1 VKQQAISPRGAA
13 AALLGMMVVSVA
25 VRILLARSIA
35 TPWILSDE
43 FTYSELARSVAS
55 SGHFLIRG
63 APVGVYSYLYPVL
76 IAPAWLAGSMHTT
89 YLLAKAINS
98 IVMTLVAAPVYLWGR
113 RFASPALALS
123 AAALTLLI
131 PALFYTGELMTEN
144 AFLPTYVFAC
154 FALALVLERPT
165 LLNQGLLLIGI
176 GLTIAVRFQ
185 GLVLVAVLPCAVLL
199 KLLFDLVAREEDRR
213 QVVRRDLL
221 ALWPTAAAL
230 LALFV
235 AYVAYKHAQG
245 VSLRSGLG
253 NYAGATSLG
262 YSFTEAARWTLY
274 HFADLPLMVG
284 YLPVCAFLVLL
295 ALAVWRPLTL
305 SSAERALVAVGL
317 PATVLLVVE
326 VATYASRQSLR
337 VEERYMFPASAL
349 LVLALVAWLGRG
361 APRPVVPTALAVV
374 VPVLLLLPLPL
385 GRLLNVSITSDTFG
399 LIPLLRLSNFFSGG
413 EPLVKKL
420 VIVGGIVGSALFAF
434 VPRRYASPVLI
445 GAVAAFFVLV
455 SYSVRGSLRDYSH
468 SIAAATGV
476 LSDPTWVDDRV
487 GPQNV
492 SVFFGNTADPFT
504 EAVALWENEF
514 WNKQLGRVYT
524 LGFSEPAAYPETK
537 VAAPGGRLTAAG
549 AAPELQRTPY
559 MLTSSNSDL
568 AGREVAEHG
577 SFSLYRLQLPPR
589 IATSVAGVY
598 ADGWSGADASFSDF
612 TATRPAR
619 VRVTVSRPP
628 LAGKEAPGR
637 VSVSVTPAFG
647 RPPKPF
653 LIRGG
658 KTKILVVRT
667 PGRPYAVHI
676 HVDPTF
682 SPSQFGYPD
691 TRQLGARV
699 SFAENA
705 VG

>member
-1 VKQQAISPRGAA
+1 
-13 AALLGMMVVSVA
+13 
-25 VRILLARSIA
+25 
-35 TPWILSDE
+35 
-43 FTYSELARSVAS
+43 
-55 SGHFLIRG
+55 
-63 APVGVYSYLYPVL
+63 
-76 IAPAWLAGSMHTT
+76 
-89 YLLAKAINS
+89 
-98 IVMTLVAAPVYLWGR
+98 
-113 RFASPALALS
+113 
-123 AAALTLLI
+123 
-131 PALFYTGELMTEN
+131 
-144 AFLPTYVFAC
+144 
-154 FALALVLERPT
+154 
-165 LLNQGLLLIGI
+165 
-176 GLTIAVRFQ
+176 
-185 GLVLVAVLPCAVLL
+185 
-199 KLLFDLVAREEDRR
+199 
-213 QVVRRDLL
+213 
-221 ALWPTAAAL
+221 
-230 LALFV
+230 
-235 AYVAYKHAQG
+235 
-245 VSLRSGLG
+245 
-253 NYAGATSLG
+253 
-262 YSFTEAARWTLY
+262 
-274 HFADLPLMVG
+274 
-284 YLPVCAFLVLL
+284 
-295 ALAVWRPLTL
+295 
-305 SSAERALVAVGL
+305 
-317 PATVLLVVE
+317 
-326 VATYASRQSLR
+326 
-337 VEERYMFPASAL
+337 MFPASAL

-468 SIAAATGV
+468 GIAAATGV

-619 VRVTVSRPP
+619 VRVMVSRPP
-628 LAGKEAPGR
+628 LAGKEVPGR